1 MDSLSSGGVARGSNP
16 DAFTLS
22 NGLVYFLAIRAV
34 EGAVKPEIWA
44 TDGSSAGTRLIFRS
58 TGHSFLSGFATLEA
72 ETFFVAPHEETPGFL
87 PINGKLLATN
97 GSAGNWREIP
107 GMFGALAPR
116 GLFGAAGNAV
126 IYSCRG
132 TPNTWGG
139 FSGGLVMVDSITRVI
154 TQYET
159 ESPADVKLQGQMLY
173 YSMRPA
179 FGAPRLA
186 ARDANDQ

>member
-1 MDSLSSGGVARGSNP
+1 MANQV
-16 DAFTLS
+16 
-22 NGLVYFLAIRAV
+22 
-34 EGAVKPEIWA
+34 
-44 TDGSSAGTRLIFRS
+44 
-58 TGHSFLSGFATLEA
+58 SGFATLGA

-107 GMFGALAPR
+107 GMFGALAPC

-126 IYSCRG
+126 IYPCRG

-139 FSGGLVMVDSITRVI
+139 FSGGLVMVDPITRVT

-186 ARDANDQ
+186 ARDANDQWLKKSPCDLRDLLFKFIAVFRFRMRSLLYADQLIHRSHVERSIGCRHGGTDG